1 MSVIRLGPLSVKV
14 RPRLLVV
21 SVVALTLAVV
31 IAVVSLGI
39 GDFALTPMRVVEV
52 ILGGGTPREELIV
65 STLRLPR
72 AILALVIGAA
82 LGISGAIVQTT
93 ARNAL
98 ASPDLLGVTSG
109 ASAGAVAV
117 IVLGGTSGQAA
128 GLLRS
133 VGVPIAAV
141 VGGLA
146 AAALVALVL
155 RVVDAGGV
163 QPILVGVGVSA
174 FFGGLVSWMMIAAS
188 IDDAARANVWLTGS
202 LNGRSWPELTAA
214 GTVTVL
220 GLLALVPLAPRLAT
234 LSLGPDIARSLG
246 LRPLPAVVALLVV
259 AVVLVSVATAVAG
272 PIAFVALVAPHL
284 ARMASRAPTP
294 PLFVSAA
301 LGALIV
307 AGSDIVARTV
317 LAPILLPVGAV
328 TAAVGAPFLLW
339 LLVRGRK
346 ASA

>member
-1 MSVIRLGPLSVKV
+1 MSVLRLGPVSTIV
-14 RPRLLVV
+14 RPRTAIVTAAAILV
-21 SVVALTLAVV
+21 AVGL
-31 IAVVSLGI
+31 AVVSLGI
-39 GDFALTPMRVVEV
+39 GDFSLTPARVLQVLV
-52 ILGGGTPREELIV
+52 GGGTAREELIV
-65 STLRLPR
+65 NTLRLPR
-72 AILALVIGAA
+72 AALALVIGAA

-98 ASPDLLGVTSG
+98 ASPDLLGITSG

-133 VGVPIAAV
+133 VGVPVAAV
-141 VGGLA
+141 VGGLVA
-146 AAALVALVL
+146 AVVVALIL
-155 RVVDAGGV
+155 RVIDANGV
-163 QPILVGVGVSA
+163 QPLLVGVGVSA

-202 LNGRSWPELTAA
+202 LNNRSWPELAAA
-214 GTVTVL
+214 GTVTIV
-220 GLLALVPLAPRLAT
+220 GLAALIPLAPRLAT
-234 LSLGPDIARSLG
+234 LSLGPETAKSLG
-246 LRPLPAVVALLVV
+246 LRPGPTVTGLLLISVVM
-259 AVVLVSVATAVAG
+259 VSAATAVAG

-284 ARMASRAPTP
+284 ARMASRSPTP
-294 PLFVSAA
+294 PLLASATI
-301 LGALIV
+301 GALV
-307 AGSDIVARTV
+307 VVGSDLVARTV
-317 LAPILLPVGAV
+317 LSPIILPVGAV

>member
-1 MSVIRLGPLSVKV
+1 MSVLRLGPVSAIV
-14 RPRLLVV
+14 RPRTAMVT
-21 SVVALTLAVV
+21 VVAVLVAVGL
-31 IAVVSLGI
+31 AVVSLGI
-39 GDFALTPMRVVEV
+39 GDFSLSPSRVLHVL
-52 ILGGGTPREELIV
+52 LGGGTAREELIV
-65 STLRLPR
+65 NTLRLPR
-72 AILALVIGAA
+72 AALALVIGAA

-98 ASPDLLGVTSG
+98 ASPDLLGITSG

-133 VGVPIAAV
+133 VGVPVAAV
-141 VGGLA
+141 VGGLVA
-146 AAALVALVL
+146 ATVVALIL
-155 RVVDAGGV
+155 RVVDANGV
-163 QPILVGVGVSA
+163 QPLLVGVGVSA

-202 LNGRSWPELTAA
+202 LNNRSWPELAAA
-214 GTVTVL
+214 GTVTIL
-220 GLLALVPLAPRLAT
+220 GLAALVPLAPRLAT
-234 LSLGPDIARSLG
+234 LSLGPETARSLG
-246 LRPLPAVVALLVV
+246 LRPGPTVTGLLLISVVM
-259 AVVLVSVATAVAG
+259 VSAATAVAG

-284 ARMASRAPTP
+284 ARMASRSPTP
-294 PLFVSAA
+294 PLPASATI
-301 LGALIV
+301 GALV
-307 AGSDIVARTV
+307 VVGSDLVARTV
-317 LAPILLPVGAV
+317 LTPIILPVGAV